1 MAELKPVTNVTT
13 PLQNATATA
22 AKPEGAPATFRIAV
36 ADRDGRLLGET
47 PGQAADPSATAARQL
62 VFDVD
67 IALGGASPAVA
78 DLALYREISRIEHAL
93 LELYPADNAAAE
105 ARFRPMFVRL
115 FYAAQLAL
123 QGDVKTEAGKVVSV
137 GGRLSTDA
145 AKAEVAAIAADLID
159 DEAPRVKARHLRAL
173 GRYAGWLS
181 LPALLAYVMISL
193 LVPAAGQ
200 GGLFEQTL
208 LRLNVQPQT
217 AANFMLLWVGTMVG
231 VCLSYA
237 LRTTEFT
244 VADLTKPD
252 GHYLAPYL
260 RLAITGA
267 LAVLLVLFAMI
278 GLGDVSVG
286 TMSLKSVAAEPMLAL
301 VIGAILGIG
310 EQTLSGTVAKKA
322 GDLFGGVK

>member
-1 MAELKPVTNVTT
+1 MAELKPVANVTT
-13 PLQNATATA
+13 TVSTTTVAP
-22 AKPEGAPATFRIAV
+22 AKAEGAPATFRIAV
-36 ADRDGRLLGET
+36 ADKDGRLLGDV
-47 PGQAADPSATAARQL
+47 PGQAADPSVAAARLL

-67 IALGGASPAVA
+67 IALGGASPAMA

-93 LELYPADNAAAE
+93 LELYPADNPAAE
-105 ARFRPMFVRL
+105 MRFRPMFVRL

-137 GGRLSTDA
+137 GGRLSADA
-145 AKAEVAAIAADLID
+145 AKAEVEAIAADLID
-159 DEAPRVKARHLRAL
+159 DEAPRVKARHLRQL

-181 LPALLAYVMISL
+181 LPALLAYVLISL

-208 LRLNVQPQT
+208 LRLHVQPHT

-252 GHYLAPYL
+252 GHYLAPHL
-260 RLAITGA
+260 RLMITGA
-267 LAVLLVLFAMI
+267 LAALLVLFALI
-278 GLGDVSVG
+278 GLGDVQVG
-286 TMSLKSVAAEPMLAL
+286 SMSLQGVANEPMLAL

-310 EQTLSGTVAKKA
+310 EKSLSGTVAKKA